1 MTWDNANE
9 PTEYAVLVWDVKPED
24 FPYLGCMD
32 REFNTDSL
40 IEATKIYEG
49 LTDVFAKEL
58 MHYYQVKTHGWE
70 SYGDC
75 LMSDGGEEE

>member
-1 MTWDNANE
+1 MTWDIITKA
-9 PTEYAVLVWDVKPED
+9 TEYAVLVWDVKPED
-24 FPYLGCMD
+24 FPHLGCMD

-58 MHYYQVKTHGWE
+58 MHYYEYETEGWN
-70 SYGDC
+70 SCGDC

>member
-1 MTWDNANE
+1 MTWDKITKA
-9 PTEYAVLVWDVKPED
+9 TEYAVLVWDEKPED
-24 FPYLGCMD
+24 YPHLGCMD

-49 LTDVFAKEL
+49 LTDVFTKEL
-58 MHYYQVKTHGWE
+58 HHYYQVNTHEWD
-70 SYGDC
+70 SSSNC